1 MEDPRASGPDRVT
14 MLDGPESNHKSIM
27 EAFVARKIDAVA
39 AGGDWG
45 GKHRSS
51 ISPPPSVV
59 WRRRHR
65 SSESDASSIASSA
78 LSIAPPSIMSISPP
92 PTATL
97 SPTFTISSHEQHGWA
112 TPKMRARGMSIA
124 SLETPTTP
132 TSIGESALPAKHQSV
147 MSKHQSIM
155 KPLPPLPPQQQQS
168 GLGEITIPHRP
179 KRRKHRQSWDSG
191 YRSQMSG
198 PHTRGNSVDESGAA
212 WPSIHRQ
219 QQLLRD
225 REAMPPPAPP
235 SEQPE
240 QPEQQQQRHSAPS
253 VNLDALNILESSAP
267 APSSPLSSS
276 DSEDEDEGIDVDEAS
291 SDTTMPAED
300 AAGRVLNYALDVA
313 LGLGAHEIDDDP
325 TCRNVVNNFFS
336 DLQWAVKKSQQQQND
351 SDQPSRTVSS
361 ASNGS
366 RGSRRSTGRSKRKSR
381 EGAGEDG
388 GEDGTEEGGGGGGS
402 KQREPGPAKR
412 AKLESPVRMS
422 CPFRKKNPLRF
433 NVRDHRLCALT
444 VFTDTAEL
452 RRHIQDCH
460 KRPNNLP
467 QHRCPR
473 CQTQFSTAANLR
485 EHLLFRNNVLCEIVD
500 ASTAADAELIHSSGG
515 GDRSST
521 GSNLSSN
528 YQPFVDPEDG
538 IDPAT
543 AEKLRSKKGRVSDS
557 IEVQWLKIWELLFP
571 DTEVQP
577 YDYVAVIEHH
587 ELHAKYRDSLPV
599 LRDSLSAIGL
609 GDRGLDTLDHIL
621 TNHLIGLFEQ
631 CNEEGRRKDYRNRY
645 RQSARSSTAA
655 SAAQQPQPQQQQ
667 QQQQQQPATQ
677 LRKQSSLRQRLAAA
691 QRDSGFVDDESYM
704 EGGFTPALTSDDGSS
719 PGYVFVKP
727 GDMTKSSVSPPQH
740 FQGYSPG
747 VDNMMLPGATPTAVT
762 MAGAAAAGGMM
773 AAGSFA
779 ADPCF
784 SDYFVP
790 TGHESGDLG
799 LQYGSLGDFQPFGQ
813 GLGVYGGGV
822 SGAEMPWMTP
832 MAIGADEGDLGAGQH
847 DSTSAWVYGQ
857 PS

>member
-1 MEDPRASGPDRVT
+1 MENPRASGPDRAP
-14 MLDGPESNHKSIM
+14 MLDGIESNHKSIM

-39 AGGDWG
+39 AGGDWD
-45 GKHRSS
+45 GKRRSS
-51 ISPPPSVV
+51 MSPPPPSVV

-78 LSIAPPSIMSISPP
+78 LSIAPPSILSISPP

-124 SLETPTTP
+124 SLEVPTTP
-132 TSIGESALPAKHQSV
+132 TSIGESAKHQSI

-155 KPLPPLPPQQQQS
+155 KPLPPLPPQQQPS
-168 GLGEITIPHRP
+168 GFGEITIPHRP

-198 PHTRGNSVDESGAA
+198 PHTRGNSVDEGTAA

-235 SEQPE
+235 SEQ
-240 QPEQQQQRHSAPS
+240 QQEQQPQRQSAPS
-253 VNLDALNILESSAP
+253 VNPDALNILESSAP
-267 APSSPLSSS
+267 APSSPVSSS
-276 DSEDEDEGIDVDEAS
+276 DSEDEDEGIDLDEAS
-291 SDTTMPAED
+291 SDTTTPAED

-313 LGLGAHEIDDDP
+313 LGLGTHEIDDDP
-325 TCRNVVNNFFS
+325 TCRTVVHNFFS
-336 DLQWAVKKSQQQQND
+336 DLQWAVKKSQQQQQND

-381 EGAGEDG
+381 EGTDGDG

-473 CQTQFSTAANLR
+473 CQTQFSTATNLR
-485 EHLLFRNNVLCEIVD
+485 EHLLFRDNVLCDIVD
-500 ASTAADAELIHSSGG
+500 ATTAADAEAVYTSGGG
-515 GDRSST
+515 GDRNST
-521 GSNLSSN
+521 GSSLSSN
-528 YQPFVDPEDG
+528 YQMRVDPEDG

-587 ELHAKYRDSLPV
+587 ELHAKYRESLPV
-599 LRDSLSAIGL
+599 LRGSLSAIGL
-609 GDRGLDTLDHIL
+609 GDRGLETLDHIL
-621 TNHLIGLFEQ
+621 TNHLIDLFEQ

-645 RQSARSSTAA
+645 RQSARSSTTAPA
-655 SAAQQPQPQQQQ
+655 PQPQPQQQQ
-667 QQQQQQPATQ
+667 QQQQQQQPTTQ
-677 LRKQSSLRQRLAAA
+677 LRKQSSLRQRLATA

-704 EGGFTPALTSDDGSS
+704 EGGITPALTSDDGSS

-727 GDMTKSSVSPPQH
+727 GEITQSSVSPPQH
-740 FQGYSPG
+740 FSGYSPG
-747 VDNMMLPGATPTAVT
+747 IDDMMLPGATPAAVT
-762 MAGAAAAGGMM
+762 MAGAAMTDGSMM
-773 AAGSFA
+773 TAGSFA

-784 SDYFVP
+784 SDYFIP
-790 TGHESGDLG
+790 QGHESGDLG
-799 LQYGSLGDFQPFGQ
+799 LQYGSLGDYQPFGQ
-813 GLGVYGGGV
+813 GLGVYGGA

-832 MAIGADEGDLGAGQH
+832 MVIGANEADLGAGQQ
-847 DSTSAWVYGQ
+847 DNTSAWVYGQ